1 MTRLI
6 ANELKQIAY
15 AKEPAPPE
23 SLLRRALRR
32 LRLARRPKMDIE
44 QAAVETR
51 AERLFEVNFRTTWTR

>member
-6 ANELKQIAY
+6 ANELKKIAY
-15 AKEPAPPE
+15 ANEAPPE

-32 LRLARRPKMDIE
+32 FRLARRPKMDIE
-44 QAAVETR
+44 QAAAHTR